1 VAAGQCRPPIGAPT
15 GTVADVAAAQRG
27 RRGQLAGTPCRAP
40 ARTNSALTTLTQR
53 AEFAAY
59 RAGSLVGRALPR
71 SVASGIARGTQPLL
85 ARVYRSRRDMTA
97 MAHGHL
103 RHVLGDAVSDA
114 ELEHQVHR
122 LMDSYAR
129 YYMEL
134 FLLPSMSP
142 DEIRESTQFEGIEH
156 VHEAREKG
164 NGVIIAMPHTGNWDL
179 AGAWVAQVA
188 PCTAVVERLEPQ
200 ELYEWFNAV
209 RRRLGFDTVPLGPQ
223 AGATLMRHLRENR
236 ALGLLCDRDIGGT
249 GVEVEFF
256 GERTSLPGG
265 PATLALRSGAPI
277 VPSAAYFDDEV
288 GHRGVIGR
296 PIDTERTGR
305 LRDDVI
311 RVTQTLT
318 HELEKLILRA
328 PTQWHNFQP
337 TWPSDAAVKNDG
349 A

>member
-1 VAAGQCRPPIGAPT
+1 
-15 GTVADVAAAQRG
+15 
-27 RRGQLAGTPCRAP
+27 LAGEARRAARAHP
-40 ARTNSALTTLTQR
+40 ALSSLAQR

-59 RAGSLVGRALPR
+59 RAGSLVGRALPL
-71 SVASGIARGTQPLL
+71 SAASAIGRATQPLL
-85 ARVYRSRRDMTA
+85 ARVYRGRSDMTG
-97 MAHGHL
+97 MASSHL
-103 RHVLGDAVSDA
+103 RHVLGPEVSDA
-114 ELEHQVHR
+114 ELERQVRR

-142 DEIRESTQFEGIEH
+142 SEIRESTEFEGIEN

-188 PCTAVVERLEPQ
+188 PCTAVVERLEPP

-209 RRRLGFDTVPLGPQ
+209 RHRLGFDTVPLGPQ
-223 AGATLMRHLRENR
+223 AGATLMRHLRDNR

-256 GERTSLPGG
+256 GERTRLPGG

-277 VPSAAYFDDEV
+277 VPSAAFFDDEF
-288 GHRGVIGR
+288 GHRGVIGA

-305 LRDDVI
+305 LRDDVV

-318 HELEKLILRA
+318 HELEKLIRRA

-337 TWPSDAAVKNDG
+337 TWPSDVNAAT
-349 A
+349 